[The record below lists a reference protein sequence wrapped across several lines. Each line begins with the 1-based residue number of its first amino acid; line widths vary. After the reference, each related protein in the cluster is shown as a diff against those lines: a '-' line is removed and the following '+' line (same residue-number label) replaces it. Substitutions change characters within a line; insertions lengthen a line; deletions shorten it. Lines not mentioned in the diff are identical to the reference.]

1 MEKQNVQEQL
11 LEASKTLNY
20 DDGCYGQAIR
30 AFRSHFRIIALAVP
44 QFEAAGFEVVVDL
57 NLHRMGGSSVKL
69 LKDGQEM
76 EIYSMFYD
84 TFGPP
89 YGHWGGDDDMEPLL
103 EKIQAA
109 LQTVASSK

>member
-20 DDGCYGQAIR
+20 DDGCYGKAIR
-30 AFRSHFRIIALAVP
+30 AFRSHFHIIALVVP
-44 QFEAAGFEVVVDL
+44 QFEDAGFEVVADL
-57 NLHRMGGSSVKL
+57 TLRHLGGSSVKL
-69 LKDGQEM
+69 LKDGKET
-76 EIYSMFYD
+76 EIYSQFYD

-89 YGHWGGDDDMEPLL
+89 YGHWAEDDDMEPLL